1 MKGNSFVYALTTFY
15 VVRVK
20 EKHDLCLFLKI
31 IEVCTFTV
39 AVISSAKM

>member
-1 MKGNSFVYALTTFY
+1 MRGNSFVYNLTTFS

-20 EKHDLCLFLKI
+20 EKQDLCLLLKI

-39 AVISSAKM
+39 AMISSAKM